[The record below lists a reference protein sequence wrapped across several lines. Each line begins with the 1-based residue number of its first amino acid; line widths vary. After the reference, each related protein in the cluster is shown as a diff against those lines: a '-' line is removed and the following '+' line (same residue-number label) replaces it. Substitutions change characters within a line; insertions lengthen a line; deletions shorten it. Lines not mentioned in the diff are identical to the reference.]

1 MLLPSASAR
10 PRGRLNYS
18 HKKSNKVSESSLTAH
33 TTTTQGKINDKKKST
48 HRRLKTVLLL
58 VELKF
63 PPRDNPLIRN
73 SALDFLLGLV
83 PVAAAELV
91 VRVHDF
97 VLVRAVPGR
106 ALVGDELGF
115 FLAGFDDLAAA
126 RVGGC
131 EGGEEGGEEEHQD

>member
-1 MLLPSASAR
+1 M
-10 PRGRLNYS
+10 
-18 HKKSNKVSESSLTAH
+18 
-33 TTTTQGKINDKKKST
+33 
-48 HRRLKTVLLL
+48 
-58 VELKF
+58 
-63 PPRDNPLIRN
+63 
-73 SALDFLLGLV
+73 
-83 PVAAAELV
+83 AAAELV

-131 EGGEEGGEEEHQD
+131 EGGEEGGEEEENEGGEEEWGVHFFWSMGYGLVLGWAGCCEKMDELLLLRAREVSEDFES